1 MNGLAAAVLSD
12 RELSDL
18 RDDLL
23 NAYPACGTGDAELFT
38 GPDVFEAEPEEE
50 RQAREAKAKAVCAGC
65 PARTGCL
72 VYALAIRP
80 KAGIWAGLTVDEL
93 RAVRKVA
100 A

>member
-1 MNGLAAAVLSD
+1 MNELAAAVLSD

-23 NAYPACGTGDAELFT
+23 NAYPACETGDAELFT
-38 GPDVFEAEPEEE
+38 GPDLFDSEPVAEQ
-50 RQAREAKAKAVCAGC
+50 QAREAKAKAVCVGC
-65 PARTGCL
+65 PAHTACL

-80 KAGIWAGLTVDEL
+80 KAGIWAGLTIDEL
-93 RAVRKVA
+93 RAIRKVA